1 MSVDKKQN
9 DKIELAICKSV
20 TKRKCIYIGSFRV
33 YGGKPLPID
42 NNVLETYDIDISQ
55 VERALEF
62 HKNKG
67 KI

>member
-1 MSVDKKQN
+1 MSMGQRRN
-9 DKIELAICKSV
+9 DKIELTICRSV
-20 TKRKCIYIGSFRV
+20 TNRKCIYIGAFRV
-33 YGGKPLPID
+33 YGSKPHPIG